1 MTKRTDFF
9 KPETVNSKHHQ
20 HWYTHAQNLLPLN
33 VYFVRDSSTW
43 HSKLTQKRNT
53 YPRMWTGKRVCGC
66 CQPSSMFA
74 PRLPTQLS
82 KAPILLRNVCCN
94 ISAHLATTANYI
106 PSLTTW
112 SVSYLR
118 ATSGLWKNRRA
129 KDSLCISPGDNMSSL
144 QETEEYPNAYL
155 SYRNKKWEELY
166 APSIQLRRMPQ
177 CDNYRSAGMPA
188 SRWEIGRASCRERV

>member
-1 MTKRTDFF
+1 M
-9 KPETVNSKHHQ
+9 
-20 HWYTHAQNLLPLN
+20 
-33 VYFVRDSSTW
+33 
-43 HSKLTQKRNT
+43 
-53 YPRMWTGKRVCGC
+53 
-66 CQPSSMFA
+66 
-74 PRLPTQLS
+74 
-82 KAPILLRNVCCN
+82 CCN

-106 PSLTTW
+106 PSLTIW

-144 QETEEYPNAYL
+144 QETEEYPNLYL

-188 SRWEIGRASCRERV
+188 SRWERQPPTNMTLVRLPHSASYDGSLLLHREFFSTIFPSPPKPTFDLNWFALIVNFSCQWPLLLLQRWND